1 MSELDPL
8 RRHKWTDR
16 VRTRLPVGGPPT
28 PESMVLRLA
37 VKPETNAL
45 QQATVNINIFTEVV
59 TYVDVGICFAK
70 CSLKPCHT

>member
-1 MSELDPL
+1 MSELDSL

-28 PESMVLRLA
+28 SESIVLRLA

-45 QQATVNINIFTEVV
+45 QQANVNRSINM
-59 TYVDVGICFAK
+59 YLQK
-70 CSLKPCHT
+70 L